1 MRFLLGV
8 TCGMALLAGPVLAQS
23 GPALPPGFTYGTK
36 PKPQDSESA
45 SKESKTTGSKQQP
58 SKSAAKKPAE
68 KAAAPKGSADRQ
80 EATNALATPSYRKST
95 TGPGI
100 ETGGGHRTCAPDE
113 KSPDGTVDRG
123 FRKVIAKTPF
133 GESCRWEP
141 LEDPSAADA
150 AASAEAASEKGPAPG
165 IDVGGGYRSCA
176 PDEKS
181 PSGTIRNGYRKVEAS
196 TAFGNTCRWEP
207 VARAASVPEKN

>member
-8 TCGMALLAGPVLAQS
+8 TCGMALLAGSVLAQN

-36 PKPQDSESA
+36 PKPQDSESSSKA
-45 SKESKTTGSKQQP
+45 SKAADSKP
-58 SKSAAKKPAE
+58 DAKSAAKKPSE
-68 KAAAPKGSADRQ
+68 KAAVAKSSADRQ
-80 EATNALATPSYRKST
+80 EAPNAPATPSYRKST

-141 LEDPSAADA
+141 VEDPSASDA
-150 AASAEAASEKGPAPG
+150 AVSAEAASEKGPAPG